1 MTSAL
6 EGAGSLVIRRETP
19 SEYEAV
25 EYLTRE
31 AFWNVYRPGC
41 NEHYVLHTFRDN
53 PDFVP
58 ELDLVLERDGRLIG
72 HIMYARATIQADDG
86 RTIPVMTFG
95 PISIHPDVQR
105 RGYGRYLMDRSMER
119 ARALGAGALCIEWN
133 IAAYGGSGFVP
144 AGSRGI
150 RDREEAQGQDNP
162 YFLLRE
168 LRPGFLEG
176 VTGVYR
182 TPAGYFV
189 DEAAAEAF
197 DRRFPPKEKRRLP
210 GQLV

>member
-72 HIMYARATIQADDG
+72 HIMYDRATIQADDG

-119 ARALGAGALCIEWN
+119 ARALNLVPEPVMFRRVFCYTEK
-133 IAAYGGSGFVP
+133 GGTKQVHNVLRVP
-144 AGSRGI
+144 
-150 RDREEAQGQDNP
+150 
-162 YFLLRE
+162 
-168 LRPGFLEG
+168 
-176 VTGVYR
+176 VKM
-182 TPAGYFV
+182 
-189 DEAAAEAF
+189 AE
-197 DRRFPPKEKRRLP
+197 
-210 GQLV
+210 

>member
-95 PISIHPDVQR
+95 PISIHPDV
-105 RGYGRYLMDRSMER
+105 
-119 ARALGAGALCIEWN
+119 
-133 IAAYGGSGFVP
+133 
-144 AGSRGI
+144 
-150 RDREEAQGQDNP
+150 
-162 YFLLRE
+162 
-168 LRPGFLEG
+168 
-176 VTGVYR
+176 
-182 TPAGYFV
+182 
-189 DEAAAEAF
+189 
-197 DRRFPPKEKRRLP
+197 
-210 GQLV
+210 

>member
-58 ELDLVLERDGRLIG
+58 ELDLVLERDRRLIG

-119 ARALGAGALCIEWN
+119 ARALGAGALCIEGN
-133 IAAYGGSGFVP
+133 IAVYGGSGFVS

-162 YFLLRE
+162 YCLLRE
-168 LRPGFLEG
+168 LRPGFLKG

>member
-95 PISIHPDVQR
+95 PISIHPDAGAAVDT
-105 RGYGRYLMDRSMER
+105 GLDRQIHQVDGLHLRPLFRCAGQSR
-119 ARALGAGALCIEWN
+119 LGDALGLPIG
-133 IAAYGGSGFVP
+133 P
-144 AGSRGI
+144 
-150 RDREEAQGQDNP
+150 
-162 YFLLRE
+162 
-168 LRPGFLEG
+168 
-176 VTGVYR
+176 
-182 TPAGYFV
+182 
-189 DEAAAEAF
+189 AAE
-197 DRRFPPKEKRRLP
+197 DRCHFHKISTPFFFVSFCNRL
-210 GQLV
+210 QFLI